1 MGNKRNMIATRT
13 INESMGF
20 EVIGTHPTENSPEEQ
35 LKNEEYTGHFL
46 PSDPDERDYFM
57 KCPLCRGLIPDTG
70 LCETVECDI
79 CKKIIRIPEN
89 NFQEVKQ
96 ASLYDEPPKKKVYCS
111 LIQNYCKKIINFIPF
126 LSGSPY
132 YRLPSFKHVAFYV
145 NKEKL
150 DNSSHHDKTFIEII
164 NNIIIPFFQYK
175 SRIVNI
181 DKIFEID
188 GVEFK
193 VISVNP
199 HYLTAKVSSRTS
211 IVCNNYYSYTTPI
224 QNVTF
229 LTIRKRELETNEDIA
244 NKIINTPFPTQKAII
259 EGLNCRINTYDL
271 VVRNCSP
278 KYGIITNETNIRVI
292 HRNIETL
299 KSITIAI
306 LFNEENFELN
316 NKKNN
321 KKILNNFIN
330 PYFFNGNKKYI
341 ERGDVLKIGKLEIF
355 ILKAKPST
363 GFVVEDTTKISIKYN
378 YSLEQCQN
386 ELNEQIEDES
396 LQNRQDRNSSSNAEI
411 EVNDA
416 NNGIIN
422 TSSNSQNNFVLFN
435 ELQERM
441 RLLNDLLA
449 HRRRLIRLNSQLNNI
464 YANNFRDEDN
474 YVNINFNFF
483 NGENEGN
490 DNIFNNN
497 EDISRS
503 LPVFK
508 IDEKFMEV
516 SLKEENK
523 NEQFQKCVIC
533 MEKYIIND
541 EVKTLPCFH
550 LFHKECIDQWLK
562 AGNNSCPICKNVINH
577 NNLEEDFNDD

>member
-1 MGNKRNMIATRT
+1 MGNKINMMATQK
-13 INESMGF
+13 INESRGF
-20 EVIGTHPTENSPEEQ
+20 EVIGTHSTENSTEDQ
-35 LKNEEYTGHFL
+35 LNNKEYTGYFL

-57 KCPLCRGLIPDTG
+57 KCPSCRGLIPDTG
-70 LCETVECDI
+70 LCETVKCDT

-96 ASLYDEPPKKKVYCS
+96 ASLYDEHKRKKKYCKN
-111 LIQNYCKKIINFIPF
+111 IQNFCKKLSFFLPF
-126 LSGSPY
+126 FDNSPI
-132 YRLPSFKHVAFYV
+132 YRLPSFKHVVFYI

-150 DNSSHHDKTFIEII
+150 DNSTHHDKNFTEIM

-193 VISVNP
+193 VISVYP

-211 IVCNNYYSYTTPI
+211 IVCNDYYSLTTPLL
-224 QNVTF
+224 NVTF
-229 LTIRKRELETNEDIA
+229 LTIRKRDLETNEYIA
-244 NKIINTPFPTQKAII
+244 NQIINTPFPTQKSII
-259 EGLNCRINTYDL
+259 EGINCRINTYDL
-271 VVRNCSP
+271 VVRNCTP
-278 KYGIITNETNIRVI
+278 KYGIITNDTNVRVI
-292 HRNIETL
+292 HRDIETL

-306 LFNEENFELN
+306 LHNEENSELD

-321 KKILNNFIN
+321 KTIYNNFIS

-341 ERGDVLKIGKLEIF
+341 ERGDTMKIGKLEIF

-363 GFVVEDTTKISIKYN
+363 GFVVEGNTKITIKYN
-378 YSLEQCQN
+378 YNLEQCQI
-386 ELNEQIEDES
+386 ELNDQIEKES
-396 LQNRQDRNSSSNAEI
+396 LRNRHYSNI
-411 EVNDA
+411 NNNA
-416 NNGIIN
+416 NNTNDGIIN
-422 TSSNSQNNFVLFN
+422 TSTNSENNFVLFN
-435 ELQERM
+435 QFQERM

-449 HRRRLIRLNSQLNNI
+449 HRRRLIRLQSHLNNV
-464 YANNFRDEDN
+464 YLNNFRDEDN
-474 YVNINFNFF
+474 IVNINFNFF
-483 NGENEGN
+483 NRENEN
-490 DNIFNNN
+490 NTINN
-497 EDISRS
+497 ERVLRS

-516 SLKEENK
+516 SEKEENK

-550 LFHKECIDQWLK
+550 LFHKECIDHWLK
-562 AGNNSCPICKNVINH
+562 AGKDSCPICKNKIN
-577 NNLEEDFNDD
+577 NTNLEEDFIDN

>member
-1 MGNKRNMIATRT
+1 MGNKINMIAQRK

-20 EVIGTHPTENSPEEQ
+20 EAIGSHPTENSLEEQ

-46 PSDPDERDYFM
+46 PSDPDDRDYFM

-96 ASLYDEPPKKKVYCS
+96 ASLYDEPKRKKNYCKN
-111 LIQNYCKKIINFIPF
+111 IQNYCKRLSNFLPF
-126 LSGSPY
+126 FSSSPI
-132 YRLPSFKHVAFYV
+132 YRLPSFKHVVLYI

-150 DNSSHHDKTFIEII
+150 DNSSHHDKDFIEIM

-175 SRIVNI
+175 SRIINI

-188 GVEFK
+188 GIEFK
-193 VISVNP
+193 VISVSP

-211 IVCNNYYSYTTPI
+211 IVCNNYYSFTTPI
-224 QNVTF
+224 QNATF
-229 LTIRKRELETNEDIA
+229 LTIRKRDLETNEYIA
-244 NKIINTPFPTQKAII
+244 NQIINTPFPTQKSII

-271 VVRNCSP
+271 VVRNSSP
-278 KYGIITNETNIRVI
+278 KYGIITNETNVRVI
-292 HRNIETL
+292 NRNIETL

-306 LFNEENFELN
+306 LYNEENFELS

-321 KKILNNFIN
+321 KIIINHFIN
-330 PYFFNGNKKYI
+330 PYFFNGSKKYV

-363 GFVVEDTTKISIKYN
+363 GFVVEDNTKISIKYN
-378 YSLEQCQN
+378 YNLEQCQN
-386 ELNEQIEDES
+386 ELNEQIERES
-396 LQNRQDRNSSSNAEI
+396 LQNRHDNSFLD
-411 EVNDA
+411 NDNNINNT

-422 TSSNSQNNFVLFN
+422 ISSNSENNFVIFN
-435 ELQERM
+435 EFQERM
-441 RLLNDLLA
+441 RLLNALLA
-449 HRRRLIRLNSQLNNI
+449 HRRRLIRLNSRLNNIQLNNI
-464 YANNFRDEDN
+464 RNDDNF
-474 YVNINFNFF
+474 INFNFSFF
-483 NGENEGN
+483 NRNN
-490 DNIFNNN
+490 DGNNN
-497 EDISRS
+497 EELLRS

-508 IDEKFMEV
+508 IDDKFMEV
-516 SLKEENK
+516 SQKEENK

-533 MEKYIIND
+533 MEKYEIND

-550 LFHKECIDQWLK
+550 LFHKDCIDQWIK
-562 AGNNSCPICKNVINH
+562 AGNDSCPICKNKINH
-577 NNLEEDFNDD
+577 NNNLGEDFNEN